1 MFEFDPLEVG
11 NPMTLGMIEDSLVL
25 DIHRMQN
32 HSRYWKTTADD
43 VQRMLDGY
51 GVFYSDLPYHI
62 QSEIDKI
69 NLVKYFI
76 GNLRRSYFLLT
87 LSKLS

>member
-1 MFEFDPLEVG
+1 MFEFNPLEVG

-32 HSRYWKTTADD
+32 HSRYWKTTTDD
-43 VQRMLDGY
+43 VQRMLDRY

-69 NLVKYFI
+69 DLI
-76 GNLRRSYFLLT
+76 
-87 LSKLS
+87 